1 MTETSVVCLA
11 RLFIFSSITIKNAHP
26 VNYLPVV
33 WYSQRKEKR
42 IFFCVSFYFNNFSVF
57 LIIF

>member
-42 IFFCVSFYFNNFSVF
+42 IFFVF
-57 LIIF
+57 HSTSTTSQFF